1 MHVLWPE
8 RPLRQYVPREQSQQ
22 QQGEAAYQRCD
33 CDFPCSGDP
42 GRNAGPFPSCPDRVP
57 KHLGPV
63 LNRSTIRR
71 FPASISAVQTASSS
85 VLSSNGSLFSANYY
99 LVLSPRIQGPT
110 STLESSPRASLHQA
124 TTSTLARDCPPSRA
138 THSISAGSLQSPDLG
153 SEARIILGCLL
164 DGHIDGTAMVDCGA
178 TSQFIDQDFPL
189 KNGLKLRRKAVP
201 EVLTVVDGRT
211 SVAGDLTHEVTIQL
225 LIDQHLENVVFQ
237 VTKRGSVPLILG
249 QTWLRRHNPL
259 IDWANNTVNF
269 RSAWCQAQCLPH
281 RHEAPEPS
289 WQGHPGSSLIFQYQH
304 GLGCRLCISC
314 EAKT

>member
-1 MHVLWPE
+1 MVW
-8 RPLRQYVPREQSQQ
+8 
-22 QQGEAAYQRCD
+22 
-33 CDFPCSGDP
+33 
-42 GRNAGPFPSCPDRVP
+42 
-57 KHLGPV
+57 
-63 LNRSTIRR
+63 
-71 FPASISAVQTASSS
+71 
-85 VLSSNGSLFSANYY
+85 
-99 LVLSPRIQGPT
+99 
-110 STLESSPRASLHQA
+110 A
-124 TTSTLARDCPPSRA
+124 T
-138 THSISAGSLQSPDLG
+138 
-153 SEARIILGCLL
+153 
-164 DGHIDGTAMVDCGA
+164 
-178 TSQFIDQDFPL
+178 L

-237 VTKRGSVPLILG
+237 VTKVGSVPLILG
-249 QTWLRRHNPL
+249 KTWLRRHTPL

-269 RSAWCQAQCLPH
+269 RSAWCQAHCLPH